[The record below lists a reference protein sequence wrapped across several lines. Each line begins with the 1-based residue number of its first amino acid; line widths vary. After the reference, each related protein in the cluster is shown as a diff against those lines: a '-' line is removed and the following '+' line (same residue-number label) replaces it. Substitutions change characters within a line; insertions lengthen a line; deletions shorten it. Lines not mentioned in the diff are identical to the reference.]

1 MPLIAKVG
9 RKSWR
14 ARIGLAVM
22 YVLLTLGGIT
32 MVIPF
37 LVMLSN
43 SFKSDVDVQ
52 QYDLMPA
59 YWTNNTVLT
68 QKYLQQQ
75 CNYDLNI
82 LNGLAQANAAK
93 FVEVPLPP
101 NVGTRQ
107 TDDYR
112 RFMRTLPVTFTLLG
126 DRGCTLDPRSYGIH
140 PVIPDY
146 RHALLK
152 QYGSLTAVERAYHVT
167 YPNGLEDVYPP
178 LEFWSARWYQPLVD
192 RRMADFL
199 VFKGNQPIDRLLPVT
214 VQSLWAAELRAKVS
228 ADCAVVNQRLG
239 AAYASLE
246 TAPLPTRVPASSA
259 LRRVWEPFV
268 RNTVPLWF
276 IHADGSA
283 QPAWSVFLRERYKGA
298 WGLYQQAH
306 PGVQTGDFARI
317 PLPTHESLLR
327 NSAAMGEWNDFL
339 AHDAP
344 ITALTLDTA
353 ETRYRAFL
361 QQQYGTIASVNRAY
375 GTSFSSFET
384 VTLPTLA
391 VFARICRQHA
401 WSIRWEFIIRNY
413 RTVATFLLLH
423 GRAALNTLLLV
434 ALSLLFTLTVNPISA
449 YALSRSKLRATNK
462 LLLFL
467 LATMA
472 FPAEIA
478 MIPNFLL
485 LKDLHLLNTY
495 WALLLP
501 GMANGFSIFLL
512 KGMFD
517 GLPKDIYEAAELDG
531 ANESVIFARI
541 TLPLV
546 KPFLAYLALGTFMGT
561 YASFMFAFLL
571 CPSPRMWTIMV
582 YLQQMDVW
590 ASQPIQFA
598 AFVLASIP
606 TLIVFMTC
614 QNIIMRGIVLPS
626 EK

>member
-9 RKSWR
+9 RKSFR
-14 ARIGLAVM
+14 ARLGLTVM
-22 YVLLTLGGIT
+22 YVLLILGGIT
-32 MVIPF
+32 MVVPF

-43 SFKSDVDVQ
+43 SFKSNLDVQ
-52 QYDLMPA
+52 QYDMVPA
-59 YWTNNTVLT
+59 YWTNDKVLT
-68 QKYLQQQ
+68 QKYCEQQ
-75 CNYDLNI
+75 CNYDINV

-93 FVEVPLPP
+93 VNDIPLPP
-101 NVGTRQ
+101 SAGARQ
-107 TDDYR
+107 RDDYL
-112 RFMRTLPVTFTLLG
+112 RFIDTLPVTFTLLG
-126 DRGCTLDPRSYGIH
+126 DRGCLLDPRSYGLH
-140 PVIPDY
+140 PAVQDY
-146 RHALLK
+146 RDALLK
-152 QYGSLTAVERAYHVT
+152 RYGSLPAVEHTYHIAY
-167 YPNGLEDVYPP
+167 PGIEDLYPP
-178 LEFWSARWYQPLVD
+178 LEFWSAHWCQPLID
-192 RRMADFL
+192 QRMADFL
-199 VFKGNQPIDRLLPVT
+199 AFKKSQPADRLIPIA
-214 VQSLWAAELRAKVS
+214 VQWLWASELRAKVS
-228 ADCAVVNQRLG
+228 ADCKVVNQRLG
-239 AAYASLE
+239 VGYASLA
-246 TAPLPTRVPASSA
+246 TAPLPSRVPTATP
-259 LRRVWEPFV
+259 LRQVWEPFT
-268 RNTVPLWF
+268 RLTVPIWF
-276 IHADGSA
+276 VHADDSA
-283 QPAWSVFLRERYKGA
+283 LPAWTAFLRRRYKDT

-306 PGVQTGDFARI
+306 PDAQAADFAQI
-317 PLPTHESLLR
+317 PLPTNDSLLQ
-327 NSAAMGEWNDFL
+327 SIVAMGEWNDFL

-344 ITALTLDTA
+344 IAALTLDTP
-353 ETRYRAFL
+353 ETRYRAYL
-361 QQQYGTIASVNRAY
+361 QGQYGTIAAVNRAY
-375 GTSFSSFET
+375 GTTYTSWET

-391 VFARICRQHA
+391 VFARTCREQT
-401 WSIRWEFIIRNY
+401 WKIRWTFITRNY
-413 RTVATFLLLH
+413 RTVTAFLLLH
-423 GRAALNTLLLV
+423 GRASFNTLLLV

-501 GMANGFSIFLL
+501 GMANGFNIFLL

-531 ANESVIFARI
+531 ANEAVIFARI

-546 KPFLAYLALGTFMGT
+546 KPFLAFLALGTFIGT
-561 YASFMFAFLL
+561 YSTFMFAFLL
-571 CPSPRMWTIMV
+571 CPSPKMWTIMV
-582 YLQQMDVW
+582 YLQQMDW

-626 EK
+626 ER